1 MNWRYGA
8 ASDPTTP
15 ASILTELYE
24 FPDCR
29 LHLSDNKST
38 PPAILELLGQENAFS
53 HLDTMNRRIAVAN
66 VLRNP
71 NTPTSTIKN
80 ILTWTE
86 GRLNVY
92 QPEENP
98 IHDNP
103 RLKDYFY
110 SAAAGNVNTP
120 VDYLRKLAD
129 SDDSTTIFWLLPNP
143 NLPRDVIARFV
154 AKVLITFDHEHLH
167 SISTVAQNPSLIESE
182 ILSLSKHP
190 MGYVRDAIARN
201 KSTSGKILMT
211 FLHDEYFM
219 TRIGAVWNEN
229 LPLEGLNFFAN
240 QTRAELRALGHN
252 WVDDYLKGVRDA
264 VLKSPHAT
272 EELRNWVSSPE
283 WFRER

>member
-8 ASDPTTP
+8 ASDPSTP
-15 ASILTELYE
+15 TSMLEGLYE
-24 FPDCR
+24 FADCR
-29 LHLSDNKST
+29 IHLSENIST
-38 PPAILELLGQENAFS
+38 PPAILELLGEENAFA
-53 HLDTMNRRIAVAN
+53 HLGPMNRRMAVAN

-71 NTPTSTIKN
+71 NTPTSTITK

-86 GRLNVY
+86 GKLNVY
-92 QPEENP
+92 HPEENP
-98 IHDNP
+98 MHDNP

-110 SAAAGNVNTP
+110 SSAGGNPNTP
-120 VDYLRKLAD
+120 VEFLRKLAD
-129 SDDSTTIFWLLPNP
+129 SDDSTVIFWLLRNP
-143 NLPRDVIARFV
+143 SLPRDVIERFV
-154 AKVLITFDHEHLH
+154 SKVLVTFDHEHLH
-167 SISTVAQNPSLIESE
+167 SISTVAQNPTLIESE

-201 KSTSGKILMT
+201 KSTPGKILMT

-219 TRIGAVWNEN
+219 TRIGTVWNDN
-229 LPLEGLNFFAN
+229 LPLEGLMYFAN

-264 VLKSPHAT
+264 VMKNPNAT